1 MSVGL
6 SNMEVD
12 SRKLEKNMA
21 TLGEP
26 YMQRLDY
33 KDYKTI
39 INIIKSVFVSL
50 ATPGGASLSG
60 TGGLGGFGWVLIPSP
75 TSKKSE
81 KS

>member
-26 YMQRLDY
+26 YMHRLDY

-39 INIIKSVFVSL
+39 IKIIKYFSVCKAPLFLQRVAIFFL
-50 ATPGGASLSG
+50 
-60 TGGLGGFGWVLIPSP
+60 
-75 TSKKSE
+75 KQ
-81 KS
+81 

>member
-1 MSVGL
+1 
-6 SNMEVD
+6 
-12 SRKLEKNMA
+12 
-21 TLGEP
+21 
-26 YMQRLDY
+26 MQRLDY

-50 ATPGGASLSG
+50 ATLGGAYLSG